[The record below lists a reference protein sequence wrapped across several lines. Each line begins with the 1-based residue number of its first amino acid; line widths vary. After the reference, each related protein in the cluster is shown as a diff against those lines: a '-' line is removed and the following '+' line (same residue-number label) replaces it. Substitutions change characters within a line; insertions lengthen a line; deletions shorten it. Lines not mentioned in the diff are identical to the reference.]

1 MVDAKIYFS
10 DSVADFLN
18 YILDDSDASATVLI
32 ACSTRDF
39 FLEQLSA
46 CTRDSPPAQD
56 KQQYEHG
63 PSLGLLSQSTQHTR
77 SLLAKTIGLI
87 AQSQRV
93 KLVFCPTVAHL
104 RAYLSVLLAN
114 MQQWVKISNSRH
126 CQKVLAILDPV
137 ALHWNTVEFSA
148 QGLSRTL
155 ASAVEAASKQDAS
168 LVLSECAH
176 TTNASYPERGEVLW
190 NMHVPLLSDAIR
202 IGDDGRSTWTGR
214 GISIKRIAQRWF
226 RFDGEDA
233 ATAILAG

>member
-1 MVDAKIYFS
+1 MVAPAKIHFS
-10 DSVADFLN
+10 DSTADFLN
-18 YILDDSDASATVLI
+18 YILDDSDAYATVLI
-32 ACSTRDF
+32 VCSTRDF

-46 CTRDSPPAQD
+46 CTRNHPQRTSPPAQD
-56 KQQYEHG
+56 KYEHG
-63 PSLGLLSQSTQHTR
+63 PNLDLRPHPTQRTC

-104 RAYLSVLLAN
+104 RAYLSVLLTD
-114 MQQWVKISNSRH
+114 MQQWMKLDNSRY
-126 CQKVLAILDPV
+126 CQKMLAILDLV
-137 ALHWNTVEFSA
+137 ALHCNTVEFSA

-176 TTNASYPERGEVLW
+176 TIAPCPEHGEGLW
-190 NMHVPLLSDAIR
+190 HMHVPLLSDALR

-214 GISIKRIAQRWF
+214 GIPIKRIAQRWF
-226 RFDGEDA
+226 RFEREDA
-233 ATAILAG
+233 RQAS

>member
-1 MVDAKIYFS
+1 MVDAKINFS

-32 ACSTRDF
+32 VCSTRDF

-46 CTRDSPPAQD
+46 CTRNSH
-56 KQQYEHG
+56 EHG
-63 PSLGLLSQSTQHTR
+63 PNLDLMSQPTQRTR
-77 SLLAKTIGLI
+77 SLLARTIGLI
-87 AQSQRV
+87 AQSQSV

-104 RAYLSVLLAN
+104 RAYLSVLLTN
-114 MQQWVKISNSRH
+114 MQQWTKIDNSRH
-126 CQKVLAILDPV
+126 CQKVLAILNLV

-168 LVLSECAH
+168 LVLSECVH
-176 TTNASYPERGEVLW
+176 TTDASWLEHGEGLW
-190 NMHVPLLSDAIR
+190 NMHVPLLSDALR

-214 GISIKRIAQRWF
+214 GISIERIVQRWF
-226 RFDGEDA
+226 RFDREDA
-233 ATAILAG
+233 ATARLAG